1 LDGRARRACLF
12 VLFLELAGAHPVGAP
27 EVPRQM
33 RLVGKA
39 AFEGYLGN

>member
-1 LDGRARRACLF
+1 LDGCARRACLF